1 MNFSQFAVALLFSA
15 VCVSKPNLSHQSP
28 SSDQWLVAT
37 NHFGYPFLVLNRS
50 YQHDECILA
59 CYELNTKNTNTEY
72 EIMLLTPANGMYEC
86 VCTLKIFSLKICCL
100 FRIFHGQILCG
111 AGRQQIGLHAW
122 SDICLRIA
130 TARSNCVVQERL
142 NEIFRCLWHTH
153 TVSSTAETGT
163 AWFGGVYIN
172 S

>member
-1 MNFSQFAVALLFSA
+1 MIFSHFAVALLFTA

-72 EIMLLTPANGMYEC
+72 EIMLLTPANEYSTDRYYVEQVSNKLVYMPDQTF
-86 VCTLKIFSLKICCL
+86 VCASPLQGAIVWYTNGSTKYFDVYDIP
-100 FRIFHGQILCG
+100 ILCHP
-111 AGRQQIGLHAW
+111 QLK
-122 SDICLRIA
+122 
-130 TARSNCVVQERL
+130 QERHDL
-142 NEIFRCLWHTH
+142 AGCILIHRFDYNKIPI
-153 TVSSTAETGT
+153 A
-163 AWFGGVYIN
+163 I
-172 S
+172 